1 MQGIGKAPDTIA
13 GPSPWSLMVVE
24 VVVSS
29 SAYVV
34 SKVAAQDGALQ
45 LDKELS
51 FCITQTH
58 RSRADGQLG
67 GIRLACF
74 LSMLSFVLPLHPTVG
89 FFSLCFRN

>member
-13 GPSPWSLMVVE
+13 GQSPWSLMVVE

-29 SAYVV
+29 FAYVV
-34 SKVAAQDGALQ
+34 SKVAAQVGALQ

-58 RSRADGQLG
+58 RSRAAVQVG
-67 GIRLACF
+67 GLQPDLRRT
-74 LSMLSFVLPLHPTVG
+74 SKRRH
-89 FFSLCFRN
+89 